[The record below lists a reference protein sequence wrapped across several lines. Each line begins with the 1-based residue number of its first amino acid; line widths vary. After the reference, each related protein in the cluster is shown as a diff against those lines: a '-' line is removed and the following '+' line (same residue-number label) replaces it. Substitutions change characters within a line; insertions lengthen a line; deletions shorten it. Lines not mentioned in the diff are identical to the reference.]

1 MKVQLQN
8 SIHIVHFD
16 QNLFGTIKSSQATLR
31 IIAIMKIPV
40 PIGID
45 TFKPLSE
52 SSLIQT
58 WSNDS
63 TKYQSTQY
71 KHIMD
76 HEGSWKYFLNFRERA
91 ARIMTLP
98 GNILEKDL
106 DKQKLW

>member
-1 MKVQLQN
+1 MKVQLKN

-16 QNLFGTIKSSQATLR
+16 QNLFCNIKSIQATLR
-31 IIAIMKIPV
+31 IIARMEFPV

-45 TFKPLSE
+45 TVKRLSE
-52 SSLIQT
+52 SSLIRT
-58 WSNDS
+58 WSKDS

-76 HEGSWKYFLNFRERA
+76 HEGSWKYFLNFRESA

-106 DKQKLW
+106 DKHKLW

>member
-1 MKVQLQN
+1 M
-8 SIHIVHFD
+8 HFD
-16 QNLFGTIKSSQATLR
+16 QNLSVNIKSSQATLL
-31 IIAIMKIPV
+31 IIARMEFPV

-45 TFKPLSE
+45 TVKPLSE
-52 SSLIQT
+52 SSLIRT

-71 KHIMD
+71 NHIMD
-76 HEGSWKYFLNFRERA
+76 HEGSWKYFLNFCERA

-106 DKQKLW
+106 DKHKLW